1 MADFRHKGFTYEVI
15 VRPWKK
21 GKAKYEVIKWQ
32 TGFRNLW
39 SRISYD
45 EFLKVKSEALKT
57 K

>member
-1 MADFRHKGFTYEVI
+1 MADFRHIGFTYEVI
-15 VRPWKK
+15 IRPWKK
-21 GKAKYEVIKWQ
+21 GKAKYEIIKWK